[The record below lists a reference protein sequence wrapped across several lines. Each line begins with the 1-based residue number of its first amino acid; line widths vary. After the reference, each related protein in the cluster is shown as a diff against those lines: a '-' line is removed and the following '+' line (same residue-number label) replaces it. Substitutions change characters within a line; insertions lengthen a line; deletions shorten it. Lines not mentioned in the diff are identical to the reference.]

1 MKGRV
6 MEPENKFKLGGPLTD
21 SDASAY
27 VVREADHEVVK
38 YLQSMEYVLIIEPRQ
53 QGKTSLVN
61 RLMYSSVLGDTIIAY
76 IDVSSCD
83 HSNETGWYK
92 TLCKRALEQLS
103 INSDDQKNKISVPQN
118 SIEWRDFLHHIAS
131 HVHSLSKKLVIILD
145 EIGSAKFEN
154 VTGFY
159 IVLRDIYNS
168 RQAENIFKSVT
179 FMLVGAFHPSNLIE
193 DDSISPFNVA
203 QQVRLKDFTSD
214 QIATFLSSIIEKEEL
229 VSLIAAR
236 VYFWTSGQPY
246 LTQLL
251 CSLIDSKSTPEDV
264 DNKVHLLFKS
274 DKKHLP
280 PLFKK
285 LNANAKLIEYVNRL
299 LAGEKIKFYPTAN
312 PKQADLELL
321 GFVSDDAEGNCCIKN
336 RIYQLG
342 LKSSIDQKS
351 FDVFLCHNTTDK
363 AEVKIIGEQLKSN
376 GILPWLDEWELPPG
390 LPWQRLLEQQ
400 IESIHSAAVFVGKDG
415 IGPWQG
421 LEIEAFLREFIKRGC
436 RVIPVLLTSAPAKPD
451 LPVFL
456 GGMGWVDFRQKDL
469 DPLKRLIWGITA
481 KKPE

>member
-1 MKGRV
+1 
-6 MEPENKFKLGGPLTD
+6 MEIQNNFKIGGPLTD
-21 SDASAY
+21 IDSSVYIIRDADY
-27 VVREADHEVVK
+27 EVVK
-38 YLQSMEYVLIIEPRQ
+38 HLQSMEYVLIIEPRQ

-61 RLMYSSVLGDTIIAY
+61 RLIYSSALGNTTIVY

-92 TLCKRALEQLS
+92 SLCKRILDQLEISADEQS
-103 INSDDQKNKISVPQN
+103 KINFPQN
-118 SIEWRDFLHHIAS
+118 SVEWRDFLHQVATRAHD
-131 HVHSLSKKLVIILD
+131 LKKKLVIILD

-159 IVLRDIYNS
+159 VVLRDIYNS
-168 RQAENIFKSVT
+168 RQAEAIFQSIT
-179 FMLVGAFHPSNLIE
+179 FMLVGAFHPSNLID

-203 QQVRLKDFTSD
+203 QQVRLQDFTSD
-214 QIATFLSSIIEKEEL
+214 QIATFLSA
-229 VSLIAAR
+229 IADSENVANLANR
-236 VYFWTSGQPY
+236 VYFWTNGQPY

-251 CSLIDSKSTPEDV
+251 CSFIDSKSTPDDV
-264 DNKVHLLFKS
+264 DNKVHVLFKS

-280 PLFKK
+280 PLLKK
-285 LNANAKLIEYVNRL
+285 LSADTKLIEYVDRL
-299 LAGEKIKFYPTAN
+299 FSGEKIKFYPTAN
-312 PKQADLELL
+312 PRQADLELL
-321 GFVSDDAEGNCCIKN
+321 GFISDDMEGNCCIKN

-342 LKSSIDQKS
+342 LKTFIDEKN
-351 FDVFLCHNTTDK
+351 FDVFLCHNTMDK
-363 AEVKIIGEQLKSN
+363 AAVKIIGEQLKSN

-400 IESIHSAAVFVGKDG
+400 IESIHSAAVFVGKEG

-421 LEIEAFLREFIKRGC
+421 LEIEAFLREFVKRGC

-456 GGMGWVDFRQKDL
+456 AGMGWVDFRQKDP
-469 DPLKRLIWGITA
+469 DPLKRLIWGITG
-481 KKPE
+481 KNPE